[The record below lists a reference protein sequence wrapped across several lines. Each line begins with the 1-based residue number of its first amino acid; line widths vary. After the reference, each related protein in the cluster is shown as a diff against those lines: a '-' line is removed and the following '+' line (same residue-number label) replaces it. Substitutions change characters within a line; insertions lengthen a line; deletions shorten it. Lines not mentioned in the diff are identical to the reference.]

1 MNSNILSKHLFVFF
15 LILNFNFCNLQAFEN
30 KILFKIDNEII
41 TTIDIYH
48 EVKFLKIFNPQINE
62 LNNDEQL
69 IVSKNSII
77 RDKIKKTEI
86 LNFVEE
92 IKVEDKFLMN
102 LLKTKYSQI
111 EFSSMVNFE
120 NYLKEND
127 LNVKLIKEKFAIEL
141 IWNDLVFQKYSSK
154 ISIDKKKIESEI
166 LNKPK
171 KNLRELS
178 ISEIVFNVSKKSEF
192 EKKYKQILKD
202 IELTGF
208 KNAALIHSVSDS
220 ASIGGYIGWIRE
232 DNLNENIRKKIS
244 NLKKGEISKPI
255 LASSGFLIV
264 KVEDEKKYI
273 IDFNLEREIADL
285 IQFKTNEQLNQFSRL
300 YFNKVKK
307 NIIFNEL

>member
-1 MNSNILSKHLFVFF
+1 MRSNIFSKHSFVSL
-15 LILNFNFCNLQAFEN
+15 LILAFNFCNLQAFEN
-30 KILFKIDNEII
+30 KILFKIDNQII

-69 IVSKNSII
+69 VVSKNSII
-77 RDKIKKTEI
+77 RDKVKKTEI

-92 IKVEDKFLMN
+92 IKVEDKFLLN

-141 IWNDLVFQKYSSK
+141 IWNDLVFQKYNSK
-154 ISIDKKKIESEI
+154 ISIDKKKIKSEI

-178 ISEIVFNVSKKSEF
+178 ISEIIFNVSKKSEF
-192 EKKYKQILKD
+192 EKKYEQILKD

-244 NLKKGEISKPI
+244 NLKKGEFSKPI
-255 LASSGFLIV
+255 LTSSGFLII
-264 KVEDEKKYI
+264 KVEDEKKYEV
-273 IDFNLEREIADL
+273 DFNLEREIKNL
-285 IQFKTNEQLNQFSRL
+285 IKFKTNEQLNQFSRL

-307 NIIFNEL
+307 NVIFNEL

>member
-1 MNSNILSKHLFVFF
+1 MSSNIFLKHLFVSL
-15 LILNFNFCNLQAFEN
+15 LILTFNFCNLQAFEN
-30 KILFKIDNEII
+30 KILFKIDNQII

-69 IVSKNSII
+69 VVSKNSII

-92 IKVEDKFLMN
+92 IKVEDKFLLN

-141 IWNDLVFQKYSSK
+141 IWNDLVFQKYNSK
-154 ISIDKKKIESEI
+154 ISIDKKKIKSEI

-192 EKKYKQILKD
+192 EKKYEQILKD

-244 NLKKGEISKPI
+244 NLKKGEFSKPI
-255 LASSGFLIV
+255 LASSGFLII
-264 KVEDEKKYI
+264 KVEDEKRYE
-273 IDFNLEREIADL
+273 IDFNLDKEIANL
-285 IQFKTNEQLNQFSRL
+285 IQFKTTEQLNQFSRL

-307 NIIFNEL
+307 NVIINEL

>member
-1 MNSNILSKHLFVFF
+1 MSFNIFSRHLFVSF
-15 LILNFNFCNLQAFEN
+15 LIITFNFCNLQAFEN

-69 IVSKNSII
+69 VVSKNSII

-86 LNFVEE
+86 LNFVKE
-92 IKVEDKFLMN
+92 IKVEDKYLMS
-102 LLKTKYSQI
+102 LLKSKYSKI
-111 EFSSMVNFE
+111 EFDSMVNFE

-141 IWNDLVFQKYSSK
+141 IWNDLVFEKYNSK
-154 ISIDKKKIESEI
+154 ISIDKKKIKSEI

-192 EKKYKQILKD
+192 EKKYEQILKD

-220 ASIGGYIGWIRE
+220 ASIGGYIGWIKE
-232 DNLNENIRKKIS
+232 DNLNERIREKIS
-244 NLKKGEISKPI
+244 DLKKGEFSKPI
-255 LASSGFLIV
+255 LTSSGFLII
-264 KVEDEKKYI
+264 KVEDEKEYE
-273 IDFNLEREIADL
+273 IDFNLEREIKNL
-285 IQFKTNEQLNQFSRL
+285 TKFKTNEQLNQFSRI
-300 YFNKVKK
+300 YFNKVRK
-307 NIIFNEL
+307 NVIFNEL